1 MTKLQRLDAALAYGT
16 TGGIL
21 PEIDDAR
28 KLDVLRALAAM
39 VGSGAIGNTGR
50 ENYQGARR
58 ALEWYADQAVLAA
71 IGREGKI
78 PADVS
83 ELVHDLARLEYV
95 QRTLDTVGGAFVGE
109 EGSVHLDDDVKRA
122 LVGRVER
129 WLKESADRRK
139 AELHARVEAAKE
151 KEK

>member
-1 MTKLQRLDAALAYGT
+1 MTRLDSAWRAFYLAT
-16 TGGIL
+16 
-21 PEIDDAR
+21 PCDCDR
-28 KLDVLRALAAM
+28 
-39 VGSGAIGNTGR
+39 
-50 ENYQGARR
+50 Q
-58 ALEWYADQAVLAA
+58 
-71 IGREGKI
+71 
-78 PADVS
+78 
-83 ELVHDLARLEYV
+83 LVHDLARLEYV